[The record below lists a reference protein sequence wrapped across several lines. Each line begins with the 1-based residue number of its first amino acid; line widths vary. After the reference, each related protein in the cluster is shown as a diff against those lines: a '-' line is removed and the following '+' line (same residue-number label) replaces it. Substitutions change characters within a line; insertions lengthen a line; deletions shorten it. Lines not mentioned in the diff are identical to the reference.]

1 MHANGAKYTGYWK
14 DDKQNGKGVE
24 TWPDGAKYDGEYV
37 DGKKHEKGYI
47 HFLHLTGFHHYHIS
61 FLFLSIFHLIFFFF
75 SF

>member
-37 DGKKHEKGYI
+37 EGKKHGKG
-47 HFLHLTGFHHYHIS
+47 
-61 FLFLSIFHLIFFFF
+61 
-75 SF
+75 